1 MRTLFLLIMLLPLC
15 AQAAAQRYEAR
26 FDKADWTVERGG
38 ARCVV
43 RQVIPRYGE
52 VRFLQ
57 EAGGALE
64 FRLTAHHGP
73 SREIRVSVR
82 TEAPSWRAGAQAELL
97 GELPLVSGR
106 PSMLVAQDAALRLL
120 LELEAGR
127 VPVLSYD
134 DWTQP
139 SRRIEVAISPIR
151 FLAALTTFRD
161 CLDDLPPP
169 ATVAFVMP
177 EAEPP
182 PEVEAAAPPP
192 DSAEREARRRELR
205 YRILSGGRN
214 ETVRIRLP
222 GEAGGSAEITAIAEP
237 EPALQQAPA
246 VDDGN
251 ADDGDPVATPEPLAV
266 SPPVPQNA
274 GEAMDGEAKADVG
287 VVYPGGLR
295 TEPPPAAE

>member
-1 MRTLFLLIMLLPLC
+1 VRTLFLLMMLLPFC

-26 FDKADWTVERGG
+26 FDKADWMVERGG
-38 ARCVV
+38 VRCVV

-73 SREIRVSVR
+73 AREIRVSVR
-82 TEAPSWRAGAQAELL
+82 TEAPSWRAGSEADELL

-106 PSMLVAQDAALRLL
+106 PSMRVAQDAALRLL

-134 DWTQP
+134 DWTRP

-169 ATVAFVMP
+169 AAVAFVMP
-177 EAEPP
+177 EPKP
-182 PEVEAAAPPP
+182 SPVEEEAAPPP

-222 GEAGGSAEITAIAEP
+222 GEAGDSTEITAIAEP
-237 EPALQQAPA
+237 EPAQQQVPG
-246 VDDGN
+246 VDDDN
-251 ADDGDPVATPEPLAV
+251 ADAADAVATPEPLV
-266 SPPVPQNA
+266 VPPLPQSD
-274 GEAMDGEAKADVG
+274 GESMDGETKTDVG
-287 VVYPGGLR
+287 VVGADGLR
-295 TEPPPAAE
+295 TEPPPKAE

>member
-1 MRTLFLLIMLLPLC
+1 MRTLFLLILLLPLC

-43 RQVIPRYGE
+43 QQVIPRYGE

-73 SREIRVSVR
+73 SREVRVSVR
-82 TEAPSWRAGAQAELL
+82 TEAPSWRAGMEAELL

-151 FLAALTTFRD
+151 FLAALTSFRD

-177 EAEPP
+177 E
-182 PEVEAAAPPP
+182 PESPSAAVEAAAPP

-222 GEAGGSAEITAIAEP
+222 GETGGSAEITAIAEP
-237 EPALQQAPA
+237 EPALQPDA
-246 VDDGN
+246 DTGN
-251 ADDGDPVATPEPLAV
+251 ADDAGTVAAPEPLLV
-266 SPPVPQNA
+266 SPPVPQNDA
-274 GEAMDGEAKADVG
+274 EAMDEKTAADTG
-287 VVYPGGLR
+287 VVGPDGLR
-295 TEPPPAAE
+295 TEPAPAGE